1 MVVVKHQRW
10 MSDASFGSCSDYISD
25 VEGTAHLWDLVTK
38 KHWGERVEQKLN
50 CLFILD
56 LGPLV
61 R

>member
-10 MSDASFGSCSDYISD
+10 IMDASFGSCSDYISD
-25 VEGTAHLWDLVTK
+25 VEGTAHLWDLVTE
-38 KHWGERVEQKLN
+38 KHWGERVEEKLIF
-50 CLFILD
+50 LYILD